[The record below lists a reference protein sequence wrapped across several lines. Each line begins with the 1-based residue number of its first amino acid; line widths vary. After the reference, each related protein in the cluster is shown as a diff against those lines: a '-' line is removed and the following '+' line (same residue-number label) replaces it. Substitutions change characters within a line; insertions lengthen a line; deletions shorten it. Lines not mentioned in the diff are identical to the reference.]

1 MNRYLIITERTERFN
16 PDDIKGHYE
25 HLDQLKKENRLE
37 MYGPFS
43 DSSGGAYLITASSL
57 DEAEKI
63 GQADPLIRSGSSAVT
78 VKEWH
83 LR

>member
-16 PDDIKGHYE
+16 PDDIQGHYE

-43 DSSGGAYLITASSL
+43 DSSGGAYLTAFREKSHSST
-57 DEAEKI
+57 
-63 GQADPLIRSGSSAVT
+63 GRG
-78 VKEWH
+78 
-83 LR
+83 